1 MHNGLVG
8 HRARKRFGQNFL
20 HDEHWITRIARTIDP
35 QAGDTIVEIGPGQ
48 AALTR
53 KMMDAIGLVTAVE
66 IDRDLAAWLKETF
79 PETLSLIEADALK
92 LDWTSVYPDKRLRI
106 IGNLPYNISS
116 PLLFH
121 LISVADRVI
130 DQHFML
136 QKEVVDRMVA
146 EPGSKVYGRLSVMLQ
161 YRYRMQKMFD
171 VPPGAFTPAPK
182 VTSSIVR
189 MIPHKVED
197 LLPVNEER
205 FSAIV
210 AAAFNQRRKT
220 LRNAV
225 SKLLTEDDIRAAGVD
240 PTARAESLDVA
251 AFARLANQPS
261 TVKDK

>member
-1 MHNGLVG
+1 
-8 HRARKRFGQNFL
+8 
-20 HDEHWITRIARTIDP
+20 
-35 QAGDTIVEIGPGQ
+35 
-48 AALTR
+48 
-53 KMMDAIGLVTAVE
+53 
-66 IDRDLAAWLKETF
+66 
-79 PETLSLIEADALK
+79 
-92 LDWTSVYPDKRLRI
+92 
-106 IGNLPYNISS
+106 
-116 PLLFH
+116 
-121 LISVADRVI
+121 
-130 DQHFML
+130 ML

-189 MIPHKVED
+189 MIPKKVED
-197 LLPVNEER
+197 LLPVDMER

-240 PTARAESLDVA
+240 PTARAESLDVE
-251 AFARLANQPS
+251 AFVRLANIKS
-261 TVKDK
+261 SVEE